1 MEQLL
6 AMMISVKFMIF
17 IHDTARGS
25 DSFTFVAAAHPT
37 EKIMNLFRQCINQ
50 LGSLQA
56 NPCADRVL
64 HLLSTDHPFQI
75 VASEDDLSSPPYII
89 DEHEARQIPST
100 ETVLV
105 IFNISD
111 N

>member
-6 AMMISVKFMIF
+6 AMMMSVKFMIF
-17 IHDTARGS
+17 IHDPARGS
-25 DSFTFVAAAHPT
+25 ESFTFVAAAQPT
-37 EKIMNLFRQCINQ
+37 ERIVNLFRQCINQ
-50 LGSLQA
+50 LGTLQA
-56 NPCADRVL
+56 YPGAARVL
-64 HLLSTDHPFQI
+64 RLLSTDHPFQI

-89 DEHEARQIPST
+89 EEQEARHIPST

-105 IFNISD
+105 IFNTSD